1 MRNTLGGVVSAEPER
16 LTTGGGTM
24 WGIWFG
30 FALKSGFWVPS
41 MVLAV
46 ASVGFARRVHSRASL
61 ALAVGSVGQLTI
73 SVVGTVISAA
83 LGWRQF
89 QAASRGMGAFRSAA
103 IVDGAVATALGAIG
117 IGFALVFAFALLF
130 VLRDTARSVGD
141 DPVGEAGERAR

>member
-1 MRNTLGGVVSAEPER
+1 
-16 LTTGGGTM
+16 M

-41 MVLAV
+41 MVLTV

-73 SVVGTVISAA
+73 SVVGTVVSAA

-103 IVDGAVATALGAIG
+103 IVDGVVNTTLSAIG
-117 IGFALVFAFALLF
+117 IGFALTFAVALVF
-130 VLRDTARSVGD
+130 VLRDAARSLGD
-141 DPVGEAGERAR
+141 HSAGDASERAR